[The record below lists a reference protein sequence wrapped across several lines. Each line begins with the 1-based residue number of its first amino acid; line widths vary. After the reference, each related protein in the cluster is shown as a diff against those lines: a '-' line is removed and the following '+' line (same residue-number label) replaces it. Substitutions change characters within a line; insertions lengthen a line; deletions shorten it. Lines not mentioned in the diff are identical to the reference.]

1 MRPNTIALNLG
12 KLMLLIMVVLSVYAM
27 GSIAFPYLI
36 PPFPTDID
44 FLAQK
49 PDTLIGKRHYMIAF
63 YTHISS
69 SVFVLAAGLTQFSKT
84 LMFRYP
90 IWHRNIGKAYVFTV
104 LLLSGPSGFIMAF
117 YGSGG
122 ATAQWAFLLQALG
135 WWYFTY
141 MAYVTVLKKDLLR
154 HGEYMLRSYAM
165 AFSAITLRLATYLV
179 SSYKFAFELRCADD
193 ANNMLCYPNFYI
205 TEAWLSWVLNLIL
218 VEILILTGLM
228 RYYFPGLKNKPHG

>member
-1 MRPNTIALNLG
+1 MALNIG
-12 KLMLLIMVVLSVYAM
+12 KLVLLIMIFLSVYAM

-49 PDTLIGKRHYMIAF
+49 PDSLLAEYHYMIAF

-69 SVFVLAAGLTQFSKT
+69 SVLVLAAGLTQFSKT
-84 LMFRYP
+84 LMFRFP
-90 IWHRNIGKAYVFTV
+90 LWHRNIGKIYVFIV
-104 LLLSGPSGFIMAF
+104 LFLSAPSGLIMAF

-122 ATAQWAFLLQALG
+122 ASAQWAFLLQALG

-141 MAYVTVLKKDLLR
+141 MAYVTVLKKDLLK

-165 AFSAITLRLATYLV
+165 AFSAITLRVGTYLV
-179 SSYKFAFELRCADD
+179 SWYRLTYELRCND
-193 ANNMLCYPNFYI
+193 AANSLLCYPNFYI
-205 TEAWLSWVLNLIL
+205 AEAWLSWMLNIIL
-218 VEILILTGLM
+218 AEILILFGIM
-228 RYYFPGLKNKPHG
+228 RYYFPKSKSI